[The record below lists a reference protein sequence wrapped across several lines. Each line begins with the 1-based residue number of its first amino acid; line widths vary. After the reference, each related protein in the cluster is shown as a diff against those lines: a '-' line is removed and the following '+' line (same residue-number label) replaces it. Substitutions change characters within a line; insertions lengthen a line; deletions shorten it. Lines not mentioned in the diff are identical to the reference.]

1 MSLTP
6 DKFFNGGNACTC
18 CDEPMFVNDTGIVY
32 RPRKNKDFMFCR
44 DCATSM
50 TMAVA
55 QDISR
60 LAENFPDSAFNYYFG
75 FKAVHAA
82 GANLRRHA
90 GALKKLAEQME
101 MQAESLEH
109 RTGKQNDSR

>member
-6 DKFFNGGNACTC
+6 DKFFNGDNACTC
-18 CDEPMFVNDTGIVY
+18 CNKPMFANDTGIVY
-32 RPRKNKDFMFCR
+32 RPQKKKDFMFCM

-60 LAENFPDSAFNYYFG
+60 LAENFSDNAFNYYFR
-75 FKAVHAA
+75 FKAVSHAA
-82 GANLRRHA
+82 GTNLRRHA
-90 GALKKLAEQME
+90 GALKKLAGQME
-101 MQAESLEH
+101 MQAESLEYKV
-109 RTGKQNDSR
+109 RGQDDA